1 MFKCFLSLKL
11 ILGVVCGFGFDWVFL
26 EYLLGVLVMGFK
38 LVWSDGGKEGFRRN
52 SFDLDL
58 WNFFELGI

>member
-26 EYLLGVLVMGFK
+26 EYLLGVFGNGF
-38 LVWSDGGKEGFRRN
+38 
-52 SFDLDL
+52 
-58 WNFFELGI
+58 